1 MIHMNILLSRGEA
14 REDRAQVNDYVFSE
28 PHDLLW
34 ELYSFDMSH
43 GKPLLGI
50 LGYKILS
57 LEELN
62 RRE

>member
-1 MIHMNILLSRGEA
+1 MNILLSRGEA
-14 REDRAQVNDYVFSE
+14 REDRAQVNDYVFFE

-34 ELYSFDMSH
+34 ELYTFDMSH
-43 GKPLLGI
+43 GKPLLAI

>member
-1 MIHMNILLSRGEA
+1 MNVSFEVKQGKNSA
-14 REDRAQVNDYVFSE
+14 KVNYYVFSE

-43 GKPLLGI
+43 VKPLLGI

-57 LEELN
+57 LEELS